1 MKKGMI
7 KSMDEKKYLTDYY
20 NNYDEEGRLTSKHGQ
35 VEFLTTMRYIKKYLE
50 KGMRVLE
57 VGAGTGR
64 YSITLAD
71 QGYQVDAIDLIEHNI
86 DILKSK
92 VQPNHNITIK
102 LGNAL
107 DLSLYSDNTFDV
119 TLVLGPMYHLFNT
132 EDKKKALSEAI
143 RVTKKDGVVLVAY
156 CINEG
161 TMIVWGFKRGNILEA
176 IDNGIIDSDKY
187 KCLSNPSLIFEM
199 YRKED
204 IEELMTGF
212 DVKPLHYVATDLAT
226 NFMRETIDTMDDKM
240 FQTYLD
246 YHFTI
251 CERPDLVGAT
261 HHSLD
266 IFRKN

>member
-1 MKKGMI
+1 
-7 KSMDEKKYLTDYY
+7 MDEKKFLTEYY
-20 NNYDEEGRLTSKHGQ
+20 NNYNEEGRLTSKHGQ
-35 VEFLTTMRYIKKYLE
+35 VEFLTTMRYINKYLE

-71 QGYQVDAIDLIEHNI
+71 QGYQVDAVDLVEHNI

-92 VQPNHNITIK
+92 VKPNHNITVQ

-107 DLSLYSDNTFDV
+107 DLSFYSDNTFDV
-119 TLVLGPMYHLFNT
+119 TLVLGPMYHLFNAD
-132 EDKKKALSEAI
+132 DKKKALAEAI
-143 RVTKKDGVVLVAY
+143 RVTKKGGIVLVAY

-161 TMIVWGFKRGNILEA
+161 TMIVWGFVQGNILEGIENGM
-176 IDNGIIDSDKY
+176 IDLDKY
-187 KCLSNPSLIFEM
+187 QCLSNPSLIFEM
-199 YRKED
+199 HRKED
-204 IEELMTGF
+204 IEELMAGF
-212 DVKPLHYVATDLAT
+212 DVEPLHYIATDLAT
-226 NFMRETIDTMDDKM
+226 NFMRDTIDAMDDKM

-266 IFRKN
+266 IFRKKYE

>member
-1 MKKGMI
+1 
-7 KSMDEKKYLTDYY
+7 MDEQKYLTEYY
-20 NNYDEEGRLTSKHGQ
+20 SNYDEEGRLTSKHGQ
-35 VEFLTTMRYIKKYLE
+35 VEFLTTMRYINKYLE

-92 VQPNHNITIK
+92 VKPKHNITIK
-102 LGNAL
+102 LGNAM
-107 DLSLYSDNTFDV
+107 DLSDYSDNTFDV
-119 TLVLGPMYHLFNT
+119 TLVLGPMYHLFNA
-132 EDKKKALSEAI
+132 EDKKKALTEAI
-143 RVTKKDGVVLVAY
+143 RVTKKGGVLLVAY

-161 TMIVWGFKRGNILEA
+161 TMIVWGFVQGNILEEIENGM
-176 IDNGIIDSDKY
+176 IDLDKY
-187 KCLSNPSLIFEM
+187 QCLSNPSLIFEM
-199 YRKED
+199 HRKED
-204 IEELMTGF
+204 IEELMAGF
-212 DVKPLHYVATDLAT
+212 NVEPLHYVATDLAT
-226 NFMRETIDTMDDKM
+226 NFMRDTIDAMDDRM

-246 YHFTI
+246 YHFTV

-266 IFRKN
+266 IFRKL